1 MHNVVVSTKP
11 KKSLMIVLPYLDK
24 LSLQI
29 GSRINRV
36 LKNKLLH
43 CNVRVAF
50 KSKCKFINFVTFK
63 DKIPVFARSGIV
75 YKIKCH
81 WCNATY
87 YGKTKRHFKVRIC
100 GHFRVSGN

>member
-1 MHNVVVSTKP
+1 MQKVVLSTKP
-11 KKSLMIVLPYLDK
+11 KKGLMIVLPYLDK

-36 LKNKLLH
+36 LKNKLPH
-43 CNVRVAF
+43 CNVRIAF

-81 WCNATY
+81 GCNATY

-100 GHFRVSGN
+100 GHLRVSGN